1 MFTAVRPVRSS
12 ISASNSPGPGESSP
26 LDPRVSLPTS
36 RWLLGMVNPATLRDP
51 SLPRPPDVPSSSG
64 QCSPGPGVSPPR
76 IKWSSAPPNEACDV
90 EGNWNPFFCPD
101 DKSPSPESPSRQN
114 SPGPGDASV
123 PFLIPSKTP
132 PGASRL
138 VPLPISTPPRY
149 RQRRASTINLASP
162 SSSNSP
168 GPGVGSRARDP
179 SKTPPG
185 AARVVPLSMLTPVLD
200 RVAFNFSTEAVTSG
214 SYSPGAGPAREARK
228 FWSRDGGSFHF
239 TPPSLRKALPAV
251 SYAPG
256 AGAFSVSFFC
266 RTDSTY
272 RRAMVCAGTL
282 VSVNRRVPEVRTS

>member
-1 MFTAVRPVRSS
+1 M
-12 ISASNSPGPGESSP
+12 SPHHQ
-26 LDPRVSLPTS
+26 
-36 RWLLGMVNPATLRDP
+36 A
-51 SLPRPPDVPSSSG
+51 
-64 QCSPGPGVSPPR
+64 
-76 IKWSSAPPNEACDV
+76 SAPQAPVCRPRALNGQAPPQTRR
-90 EGNWNPFFCPD
+90 GTWRGTGTLFFCPD

-272 RRAMVCAGTL
+272 RRAMVCAGNL